1 MINFAK
7 NFHNAGIALS
17 GEYFVLECFMSYYV
31 CYLRT
36 CFSNKIHGIPQIMSL
51 LSSFGGVVESNQ
63 F

>member
-17 GEYFVLECFMSYYV
+17 GDNLCLNVLCHIMYV
-31 CYLRT
+31 YLRT
-36 CFSNKIHGIPQIMSL
+36 CFSNKIHGLPQIMSP